1 MIVIGEKINA
11 TRSAVR
17 DIIEQRR
24 ADQLVDLG
32 KIQAAAGAAYI
43 DVNVGTGR
51 GTQQDEV
58 NAMQW
63 AVRALTA
70 AIDKPLCIDSADPVV
85 MKAGLEAMAQR
96 PAMINSVKADAK
108 YLNSVLPLAAK
119 FEAPVVA
126 LAMDDKGIP
135 KTVEGRIN
143 ACRKIAT
150 ACRDYEV
157 SIESVFF
164 DPLVLPVSTDA
175 RQGKVTLDTLAAI
188 KQTFPGARTTMGLS
202 NISFGLPGRALL
214 NAAFLQMA
222 IYAGLDAAIMDPMN
236 KDMMQAARTGDAL
249 MGKDRHFR
257 KYSRAFRSQ
266 RPPQVAGGSDFRP

>member
-24 ADQLVDLG
+24 ADQLVDLAQ
-32 KIQAAAGAAYI
+32 KQAAAGAAYI

-51 GTQQDEV
+51 GSQQDEV
-58 NAMQW
+58 EAMQW
-63 AVRALTA
+63 AVAALIA
-70 AIDKPLCIDSADPVV
+70 AVDKPLCIDSADPVV
-85 MKAGLEAMAQR
+85 MEAGLEAMAKR
-96 PAMINSVKADAK
+96 PAMINSTKADAK
-108 YLNSVLPLAAK
+108 YLTSVLPLAAR

-135 KTVEGRIN
+135 KTAQARID

-150 ACRDYEV
+150 ACRDYDV
-157 SIESVFF
+157 PMESVYF
-164 DPLVLPVSTDA
+164 DPLVLPVATDA

-188 KQTFPGARTTMGLS
+188 KETFPGARTVMGLS
-202 NISFGLPGRALL
+202 NISFGLPGRPQL
-214 NAAFLQMA
+214 NGAFLQMA
-222 IYAGLDAAIMDPMN
+222 IYAGLDAAIMDPLN
-236 KDMMQAARTGDAL
+236 AQMMQAALTGDAL

-257 KYSRAFRSQ
+257 KYSRAFRKKS
-266 RPPQVAGGSDFRP
+266 